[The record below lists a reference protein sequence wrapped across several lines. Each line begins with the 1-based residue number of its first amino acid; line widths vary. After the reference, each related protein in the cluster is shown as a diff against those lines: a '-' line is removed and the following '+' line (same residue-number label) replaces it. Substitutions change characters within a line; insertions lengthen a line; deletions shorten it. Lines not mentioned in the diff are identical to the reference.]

1 MLGPL
6 LFILY
11 TADLFSVVSYLL
23 VGYADD
29 ATLISIAQRP
39 ANRVAVSNS
48 LQSDINTIGGWCHRW
63 REWQYLIHSRAT
75 LIQSV
80 VGVIGGV

>member
-11 TADLFSVVSYLL
+11 TADLFSIVDNLL

-29 ATLISIAQRP
+29 ATLISVALRP

-48 LQSDINTIGGWCHRW
+48 LQCDIDKIHNWC
-63 REWQYLIHSRAT
+63 ST
-75 LIQSV
+75 V
-80 VGVIGGV
+80 PGGVCVLMMIKLRL